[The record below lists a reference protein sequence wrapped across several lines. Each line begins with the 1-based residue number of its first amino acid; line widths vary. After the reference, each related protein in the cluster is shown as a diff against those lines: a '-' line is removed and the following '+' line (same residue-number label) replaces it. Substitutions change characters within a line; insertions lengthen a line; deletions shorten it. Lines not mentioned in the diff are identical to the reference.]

1 MASHFAL
8 FVDLEN
14 CGGKKS
20 MLMDVIERVK
30 IRGDIL
36 IGKVYGYTDSYSDL
50 KEILLS
56 NTFAVVP
63 SLRFGRNQKNS
74 LDIQLVIDAL
84 DVAYTNSLIDSF
96 CIVSGDSDYVP
107 LVGKLKTMGKFVL
120 GISRS
125 EAASGVFM
133 NACSEFQFLES
144 VASGKERAQGQ
155 EIEALTLSDVN
166 DLIVTI
172 LKESDSGEMLASE
185 VKSVLLRLR
194 PNFSEKSV
202 GFSTFGKLIAR
213 LSQQFGAF
221 TVESEQFNVIVSLNQ
236 PHTPAGEQITRENYA
251 RIFARILS
259 EYKEDGFDRVNPS
272 ILKSAV
278 QADYPD
284 FTERQIGLRR
294 FSDVL
299 RALEREKLRSGNGRG
314 GNMLV
319 LFVRGEKNGWGAAP
333 NPGRNLRFRHL
344 PFSLSR
350 SDKGRIKLRLR
361 IECTEKIHETY
372 SFIFDFHFAGDGRIG
387 GGRADRCDGRGAR
400 RV

>member
-1 MASHFAL
+1 MAAHFAL

-36 IGKVYGYTDSYSDL
+36 IGKVSGYTDSYSDL
-50 KEILLS
+50 KETLLS
-56 NTFAVVP
+56 NTFTVVP
-63 SLRFGRNQKNS
+63 SLRYGRNQKNNS
-74 LDIQLVIDAL
+74 DIQLVIDAL
-84 DVAYTNSLIDSF
+84 DVAYRNELIDSF

-107 LVGKLKTMGKFVL
+107 LVGKLKSMGKFVL

-125 EAASGVFM
+125 EAASNVFM
-133 NACSEFQFLES
+133 SACSEFQFLES
-144 VASGKERAQGQ
+144 VASGKERSVS
-155 EIEALTLSDVN
+155 EVSDALTLSDVN

-172 LKESDSGEMLASE
+172 LRESEGGEMLASE

-202 GFSTFGKLIAR
+202 GFSTFGKMLAK
-213 LSQQFGAF
+213 LAEQFGSF
-221 TVESEQFNVIVSLNQ
+221 EMESEEYNLILRLNQ
-236 PHTPAGEQITRENYA
+236 AYAAVEQLTRDNYVGV
-251 RIFARILS
+251 FARILS
-259 EYKEDGFDRVNPS
+259 AYKEDGFDRVNPS

-278 QADYPD
+278 QALYPD

-299 RALEREKLRSGNGRG
+299 RTLEREGLLRLKTDEG

-319 LFVRGEKNGWGAAP
+319 HIL
-333 NPGRNLRFRHL
+333 
-344 PFSLSR
+344 
-350 SDKGRIKLRLR
+350 
-361 IECTEKIHETY
+361 
-372 SFIFDFHFAGDGRIG
+372 
-387 GGRADRCDGRGAR
+387 
-400 RV
+400 

>member
-50 KEILLS
+50 KETLLS
-56 NTFAVVP
+56 NTFTVVP
-63 SLRFGRNQKNS
+63 SLRYGRSQKNS

-84 DVAYTNSLIDSF
+84 DVAFRNELIDSF

-107 LVGKLKTMGKFVL
+107 LVGKLKSMGKFVL

-125 EAASGVFM
+125 EAASNVFM

-144 VASGKERAQGQ
+144 VASGKERPAAAVG
-155 EIEALTLSDVN
+155 EALTLQDVN

-172 LKESDSGEMLASE
+172 LEDNGSGEMLASE
-185 VKSVLLRLR
+185 VKGVLLRLR

-202 GFSTFGKLIAR
+202 GFSTFGKLLTR

-221 TVESEQFNVIVSLNQ
+221 TIVAEQYNLIVQLSTTHAQRSEQIGRDNFVK
-236 PHTPAGEQITRENYA
+236 
-251 RIFARILS
+251 IFARILA

-278 QADYPD
+278 QAEYPD
-284 FTERQIGLRR
+284 FTERAVGLRR

-299 RALEREKLRSGNGRG
+299 RALERERLLALETDEG

-319 LFVRGEKNGWGAAP
+319 HIL
-333 NPGRNLRFRHL
+333 
-344 PFSLSR
+344 
-350 SDKGRIKLRLR
+350 
-361 IECTEKIHETY
+361 
-372 SFIFDFHFAGDGRIG
+372 
-387 GGRADRCDGRGAR
+387 
-400 RV
+400 

>member
-50 KEILLS
+50 KETLLS
-56 NTFAVVP
+56 NTFTVVP
-63 SLRFGRNQKNS
+63 SLRYGRNQKNNS
-74 LDIQLVIDAL
+74 DIQLVIDAL
-84 DVAYTNSLIDSF
+84 DVAYRNELIDSF

-107 LVGKLKTMGKFVL
+107 LVGKLKSMGKFVL

-125 EAASGVFM
+125 EAASNVFM
-133 NACSEFQFLES
+133 SACSEFQFLES
-144 VASGKERAQGQ
+144 VASGKERSVS
-155 EIEALTLSDVN
+155 EVSDALTLSDVN

-172 LKESDSGEMLASE
+172 LRESEGGEMLASE

-202 GFSTFGKLIAR
+202 GFSTFGKMLAK
-213 LSQQFGAF
+213 LAEQFGSF
-221 TVESEQFNVIVSLNQ
+221 EMESEEYNLILRLNQ
-236 PHTPAGEQITRENYA
+236 AYAAVEQLTRENYVGV
-251 RIFARILS
+251 FARILS
-259 EYKEDGFDRVNPS
+259 AYKEDGFDRVNPS

-278 QADYPD
+278 QALYPD

-299 RALEREKLRSGNGRG
+299 RTLEREGLLRLKTDEG

-319 LFVRGEKNGWGAAP
+319 HIL
-333 NPGRNLRFRHL
+333 
-344 PFSLSR
+344 
-350 SDKGRIKLRLR
+350 
-361 IECTEKIHETY
+361 
-372 SFIFDFHFAGDGRIG
+372 
-387 GGRADRCDGRGAR
+387 
-400 RV
+400 

>member
-50 KEILLS
+50 KETLLS
-56 NTFAVVP
+56 NTFTVVP

-74 LDIQLVIDAL
+74 MDIQLVIDAL
-84 DVAYTNSLIDSF
+84 DVAYRNELIDSF

-107 LVGKLKTMGKFVL
+107 LVGKLKSMGKFVL

-125 EAASGVFM
+125 EAASNVFM
-133 NACSEFQFLES
+133 SACSEFQFLES
-144 VASGKERAQGQ
+144 VASGKERSVS
-155 EIEALTLSDVN
+155 EVSDALTLSDVN

-172 LKESDSGEMLASE
+172 LRESEGGEMLASE

-202 GFSTFGKLIAR
+202 GFSTFGKMLAK
-213 LSQQFGAF
+213 LAEQFGSF
-221 TVESEQFNVIVSLNQ
+221 EMESEEYNLILRLNQ
-236 PHTPAGEQITRENYA
+236 AYAAVEQLTRENYVGV
-251 RIFARILS
+251 FARILS
-259 EYKEDGFDRVNPS
+259 AYKEDGFDRVNPS

-278 QADYPD
+278 QALYPD

-299 RALEREKLRSGNGRG
+299 RTLEREGLLRLKTDEG

-319 LFVRGEKNGWGAAP
+319 HIL
-333 NPGRNLRFRHL
+333 
-344 PFSLSR
+344 
-350 SDKGRIKLRLR
+350 
-361 IECTEKIHETY
+361 
-372 SFIFDFHFAGDGRIG
+372 
-387 GGRADRCDGRGAR
+387 
-400 RV
+400 

>member
-1 MASHFAL
+1 MAAHFAL

-30 IRGDIL
+30 IRCDIL

-50 KEILLS
+50 KETLLS
-56 NTFAVVP
+56 NTFTVVP
-63 SLRFGRNQKNS
+63 SLRYGRNQKNS

-84 DVAYTNSLIDSF
+84 DVAFRNELIDSF

-107 LVGKLKTMGKFVL
+107 LVGKLKSMGKFVL

-125 EAASGVFM
+125 EAASNVFM

-144 VASGKERAQGQ
+144 VASGKERPAATVG
-155 EIEALTLSDVN
+155 EALTLKDVN

-172 LKESDSGEMLASE
+172 LEDNGSGEMLASE
-185 VKSVLLRLR
+185 VKGVLLRLR

-202 GFSTFGKLIAR
+202 GFSTFGKLLTR

-221 TVESEQFNVIVSLNQ
+221 TIVAEQYNLIVQLSATHAPKN
-236 PHTPAGEQITRENYA
+236 EQIGRENFVKV
-251 RIFARILS
+251 FARILA

-278 QADYPD
+278 QAEYPD
-284 FTERQIGLRR
+284 FTERAVGLRR

-299 RALEREKLRSGNGRG
+299 RALERERLLALETDEG

-319 LFVRGEKNGWGAAP
+319 HIL
-333 NPGRNLRFRHL
+333 
-344 PFSLSR
+344 
-350 SDKGRIKLRLR
+350 
-361 IECTEKIHETY
+361 
-372 SFIFDFHFAGDGRIG
+372 
-387 GGRADRCDGRGAR
+387 
-400 RV
+400 

>member
-50 KEILLS
+50 KETLLS
-56 NTFAVVP
+56 NTFTVVP
-63 SLRFGRNQKNS
+63 SLRYGRNQKNNS
-74 LDIQLVIDAL
+74 DIQLVIDAL
-84 DVAYTNSLIDSF
+84 DVAYRNELIDSF

-107 LVGKLKTMGKFVL
+107 LVGKLKSMGKFVL

-125 EAASGVFM
+125 EAASNVFM
-133 NACSEFQFLES
+133 SACSEFQFLES
-144 VASGKERAQGQ
+144 VSSGKERSVS
-155 EIEALTLSDVN
+155 EVSDALTLSDVN

-172 LKESDSGEMLASE
+172 LRESDSGEMLASE

-202 GFSTFGKLIAR
+202 GFTTFGKLLTK
-213 LSQQFGAF
+213 LSQQFGSF
-221 TVESEQFNVIVSLNQ
+221 TMESEEYSLILRLHQ
-236 PHTPAGEQITRENYA
+236 AYAAVEQLTRDNYVDV
-251 RIFARILS
+251 FARILS
-259 EYKEDGFDRVNPS
+259 AYKEDGFDRVNPS

-278 QADYPD
+278 QALYPD
-284 FTERQIGLRR
+284 FTERQVGLRR

-299 RALEREKLRSGNGRG
+299 RTLEREHLLTLKTDES

-319 LFVRGEKNGWGAAP
+319 HIL
-333 NPGRNLRFRHL
+333 
-344 PFSLSR
+344 
-350 SDKGRIKLRLR
+350 
-361 IECTEKIHETY
+361 
-372 SFIFDFHFAGDGRIG
+372 
-387 GGRADRCDGRGAR
+387 
-400 RV
+400 

>member
-202 GFSTFGKLIAR
+202 GFSTFSKL
-213 LSQQFGAF
+213 
-221 TVESEQFNVIVSLNQ
+221 
-236 PHTPAGEQITRENYA
+236 TRENYV

-299 RALEREKLRSGNGRG
+299 RALEREKLLKLETDEG

-319 LFVRGEKNGWGAAP
+319 HIL
-333 NPGRNLRFRHL
+333 
-344 PFSLSR
+344 
-350 SDKGRIKLRLR
+350 
-361 IECTEKIHETY
+361 
-372 SFIFDFHFAGDGRIG
+372 
-387 GGRADRCDGRGAR
+387 
-400 RV
+400 

>member
-1 MASHFAL
+1 MAAHFAL

-14 CGGKKS
+14 CGGKTS
-20 MLMDVIERVK
+20 MRMDVIERVK

-50 KEILLS
+50 KETLLS
-56 NTFAVVP
+56 NTFTVVP
-63 SLRFGRNQKNS
+63 SLRYGRAQKNS

-84 DVAYTNSLIDSF
+84 DVAFRNELIDSF

-107 LVGKLKTMGKFVL
+107 LVGKLKSMGKFVL

-125 EAASGVFM
+125 EAASNVFM

-144 VASGKERAQGQ
+144 VASGKERPAATVG
-155 EIEALTLSDVN
+155 EALTLKDVN

-172 LKESDSGEMLASE
+172 LEDNGSGEMLASE

-202 GFSTFGKLIAR
+202 GFSTFGKLLTR
-213 LSQQFGAF
+213 LAQQFGSFSIVA
-221 TVESEQFNVIVSLNQ
+221 EQFNLIVQLNATHA
-236 PHTPAGEQITRENYA
+236 PKSEQIGRDNFVK
-251 RIFARILS
+251 IFARILA

-278 QADYPD
+278 QAEYPD
-284 FTERQIGLRR
+284 FTERAVGLRR

-299 RALEREKLRSGNGRG
+299 RALERERLLALETDES

-319 LFVRGEKNGWGAAP
+319 HIL
-333 NPGRNLRFRHL
+333 
-344 PFSLSR
+344 
-350 SDKGRIKLRLR
+350 
-361 IECTEKIHETY
+361 
-372 SFIFDFHFAGDGRIG
+372 
-387 GGRADRCDGRGAR
+387 
-400 RV
+400 

>member
-50 KEILLS
+50 KETLLS
-56 NTFAVVP
+56 NTFTVVP
-63 SLRFGRNQKNS
+63 SLRYGRNQKNNS
-74 LDIQLVIDAL
+74 DIQLVIDAL
-84 DVAYTNSLIDSF
+84 DVAYRNELIDSF

-107 LVGKLKTMGKFVL
+107 LVGKLKSMGKFVL

-125 EAASGVFM
+125 EAASNVFM
-133 NACSEFQFLES
+133 SACSEFQFLES
-144 VASGKERAQGQ
+144 VASGKERSVS
-155 EIEALTLSDVN
+155 EVSDALTLSDVN

-172 LKESDSGEMLASE
+172 LRESEGGEMLASE

-202 GFSTFGKLIAR
+202 GFSTFGKMLAK
-213 LSQQFGAF
+213 LTEQFGSF
-221 TVESEQFNVIVSLNQ
+221 EMESEEYNLILRLNQ
-236 PHTPAGEQITRENYA
+236 AYAAVEQLTRENYVGV
-251 RIFARILS
+251 FARILS
-259 EYKEDGFDRVNPS
+259 AYKEDGFDRVNPS

-278 QADYPD
+278 QALYPD

-299 RALEREKLRSGNGRG
+299 RTLEREGLLRLKTDEG

-319 LFVRGEKNGWGAAP
+319 HIL
-333 NPGRNLRFRHL
+333 
-344 PFSLSR
+344 
-350 SDKGRIKLRLR
+350 
-361 IECTEKIHETY
+361 
-372 SFIFDFHFAGDGRIG
+372 
-387 GGRADRCDGRGAR
+387 
-400 RV
+400 

>member
-20 MLMDVIERVK
+20 VLMDVIERVK

-50 KEILLS
+50 KETLLS
-56 NTFAVVP
+56 NTFTVVP
-63 SLRFGRNQKNS
+63 SLRYGRNQKNNS
-74 LDIQLVIDAL
+74 DIQLVIDAL
-84 DVAYTNSLIDSF
+84 DVAYRNDLIDSF

-107 LVGKLKTMGKFVL
+107 LVGKLKSMGKFVL

-125 EAASGVFM
+125 EAASNVFM
-133 NACSEFQFLES
+133 SACSEFQFLES
-144 VASGKERAQGQ
+144 VSSGKERSVS
-155 EIEALTLSDVN
+155 EVSDALTLSDVN

-172 LKESDSGEMLASE
+172 LRESDSGEMLASE

-202 GFSTFGKLIAR
+202 GFTTFGKLLAR
-213 LSQQFGAF
+213 LSQQFGSF
-221 TVESEQFNVIVSLNQ
+221 TMESEEYSLILRLHQ
-236 PHTPAGEQITRENYA
+236 AYAAVEQLTRDNYVGV
-251 RIFARILS
+251 FARILS
-259 EYKEDGFDRVNPS
+259 AYKEDGFDRVNPS

-278 QADYPD
+278 QALYPD
-284 FTERQIGLRR
+284 FTERQVGLRR

-299 RALEREKLRSGNGRG
+299 RTLEREHLLTLKTDES

-319 LFVRGEKNGWGAAP
+319 HIL
-333 NPGRNLRFRHL
+333 
-344 PFSLSR
+344 
-350 SDKGRIKLRLR
+350 
-361 IECTEKIHETY
+361 
-372 SFIFDFHFAGDGRIG
+372 
-387 GGRADRCDGRGAR
+387 
-400 RV
+400 

>member
-50 KEILLS
+50 KETLLS
-56 NTFAVVP
+56 NTFTVVP
-63 SLRFGRNQKNS
+63 SLRYGRNQKNNS
-74 LDIQLVIDAL
+74 DIQLVIDAL
-84 DVAYTNSLIDSF
+84 DVAYRNELIDSF

-107 LVGKLKTMGKFVL
+107 LVGKLKSMGKFVL

-125 EAASGVFM
+125 EAASNVFM

-144 VASGKERAQGQ
+144 VASGKERSVS
-155 EIEALTLSDVN
+155 EVSDALTLSDVN

-172 LKESDSGEMLASE
+172 LRESDSGEMLASE

-202 GFSTFGKLIAR
+202 GFSTFGKMLAK
-213 LSQQFGAF
+213 LAEQFGSF
-221 TVESEQFNVIVSLNQ
+221 EMESEEYSLILRLNQ
-236 PHTPAGEQITRENYA
+236 AYAAVEQLTRDNYVGV
-251 RIFARILS
+251 FARILS
-259 EYKEDGFDRVNPS
+259 AYKEDGFDRVNPS

-278 QADYPD
+278 QALYPD

-299 RALEREKLRSGNGRG
+299 RTLEREGLLRLKTDEG

-319 LFVRGEKNGWGAAP
+319 HIL
-333 NPGRNLRFRHL
+333 
-344 PFSLSR
+344 
-350 SDKGRIKLRLR
+350 
-361 IECTEKIHETY
+361 
-372 SFIFDFHFAGDGRIG
+372 
-387 GGRADRCDGRGAR
+387 
-400 RV
+400 

>member
-50 KEILLS
+50 KETLLS
-56 NTFAVVP
+56 NTFTVVP
-63 SLRFGRNQKNS
+63 SLRYGRNQKNNS
-74 LDIQLVIDAL
+74 DIQLVIDAL
-84 DVAYTNSLIDSF
+84 DVAYRNELIDSF

-107 LVGKLKTMGKFVL
+107 LVGKLKSMGKFVL

-125 EAASGVFM
+125 EAASNVFM
-133 NACSEFQFLES
+133 SACSEFQFLES
-144 VASGKERAQGQ
+144 VSSGKERSVS
-155 EIEALTLSDVN
+155 EVSDALTLSDVN

-172 LKESDSGEMLASE
+172 LRESDSGEMLASE

-202 GFSTFGKLIAR
+202 GFTTFGKLLAR
-213 LSQQFGAF
+213 LSQQFGSF
-221 TVESEQFNVIVSLNQ
+221 TMESEEYSLILRLHQ
-236 PHTPAGEQITRENYA
+236 AYAAVEQLTRDNYVGV
-251 RIFARILS
+251 FARILS
-259 EYKEDGFDRVNPS
+259 AYKEDGFDRVNPS

-278 QADYPD
+278 QALYPD
-284 FTERQIGLRR
+284 FTERQVGLRR

-299 RALEREKLRSGNGRG
+299 RTLEREHLLTLKTDDS

-319 LFVRGEKNGWGAAP
+319 HIL
-333 NPGRNLRFRHL
+333 
-344 PFSLSR
+344 
-350 SDKGRIKLRLR
+350 
-361 IECTEKIHETY
+361 
-372 SFIFDFHFAGDGRIG
+372 
-387 GGRADRCDGRGAR
+387 
-400 RV
+400 

>member
-1 MASHFAL
+1 MAAHFAL

-50 KEILLS
+50 KETLLS
-56 NTFAVVP
+56 NTFTVVP
-63 SLRFGRNQKNS
+63 SLRYGRNQKNS

-84 DVAYTNSLIDSF
+84 DVAFRNELIDSF

-107 LVGKLKTMGKFVL
+107 LVGKLKSMGKFVL

-125 EAASGVFM
+125 EAASNVFM

-144 VASGKERAQGQ
+144 VASGKERPAAAVG
-155 EIEALTLSDVN
+155 EALTLQDVN

-172 LKESDSGEMLASE
+172 LEDNGSGEMLASE
-185 VKSVLLRLR
+185 VKGVLLRLR

-202 GFSTFGKLIAR
+202 GFSTFGKLLTR

-221 TVESEQFNVIVSLNQ
+221 TIVAEQYNLIVQLSTTHAQRSEQIGRDNFVK
-236 PHTPAGEQITRENYA
+236 
-251 RIFARILS
+251 IFARILA

-278 QADYPD
+278 QAEYPD
-284 FTERQIGLRR
+284 FTERAVGLRR

-299 RALEREKLRSGNGRG
+299 RALERERLLALETDEG

-319 LFVRGEKNGWGAAP
+319 HIL
-333 NPGRNLRFRHL
+333 
-344 PFSLSR
+344 
-350 SDKGRIKLRLR
+350 
-361 IECTEKIHETY
+361 
-372 SFIFDFHFAGDGRIG
+372 
-387 GGRADRCDGRGAR
+387 
-400 RV
+400 

>member
-1 MASHFAL
+1 MAAHFAL

-14 CGGKKS
+14 CGGTKS

-50 KEILLS
+50 KETLLS
-56 NTFAVVP
+56 NTFTVVP
-63 SLRFGRNQKNS
+63 SLRYGRNQKNS

-84 DVAYTNSLIDSF
+84 DVAFRNELIDSF

-107 LVGKLKTMGKFVL
+107 LVGKLKSMGKFVL

-125 EAASGVFM
+125 EAASNVFM

-144 VASGKERAQGQ
+144 VASGKERPAAAVG
-155 EIEALTLSDVN
+155 EALTLKDVN

-172 LKESDSGEMLASE
+172 LEDNGSGEMLASE
-185 VKSVLLRLR
+185 VKGVLLRLR

-202 GFSTFGKLIAR
+202 GFSTFGKLLMR

-221 TVESEQFNVIVSLNQ
+221 TIVAEQYNLIVQLSTTHAQRSEQIGRDNFVK
-236 PHTPAGEQITRENYA
+236 
-251 RIFARILS
+251 IFARILA

-278 QADYPD
+278 QAEYPD
-284 FTERQIGLRR
+284 FTERAVGLRR

-299 RALEREKLRSGNGRG
+299 RALERERLLALETDEG

-319 LFVRGEKNGWGAAP
+319 HIL
-333 NPGRNLRFRHL
+333 
-344 PFSLSR
+344 
-350 SDKGRIKLRLR
+350 
-361 IECTEKIHETY
+361 
-372 SFIFDFHFAGDGRIG
+372 
-387 GGRADRCDGRGAR
+387 
-400 RV
+400 